1 MSGRL
6 VIGCLDDYKHKEP
19 DEDLNDKKN
28 EDKNENSQLN
38 NLAQDGR

>member
-19 DEDLNDKKN
+19 DEDLNDKKTMT
-28 EDKNENSQLN
+28 KTKTHFN